1 MARYIFR
8 RVFQSV
14 VLLFIVLT
22 VVFFAGRMIG
32 DPAILILGTQADAET
47 ILQLR
52 TNLGLEEPLLMQ
64 YARFLFGLV
73 QGDLGDT
80 FRFGMSKGELGAGL
94 PEGRAALPL
103 VLERLPA
110 TFYLAGVAVVMA
122 ISVAIPIGILAAMH
136 PRSLFDRV
144 VNIVSLAGVSVVE
157 FWLALMLVLIFSVAL
172 GWLPTSGYG
181 GIGFVILPAM
191 ALAFRS
197 IGRIAQITR
206 SSMLDELAK
215 PYIITAR
222 AKGLSPV
229 RVSLV
234 HALKNASIPIL
245 TITGDEIAT
254 ILTGV
259 IIIEFIFSWPG
270 IGQITLD
277 ALARRDLPIVQ
288 ASIFVLVLIVLVINL
303 LVDIAYIFL
312 NPSVRMR

>member
-1 MARYIFR
+1 MLRYILR
-8 RVFQSV
+8 RLFQSV

-32 DPAILILGTQADAET
+32 DPALLILGAQADAEAV
-47 ILQLR
+47 LQLR
-52 TNLGLEEPLLMQ
+52 TNLGLEDPLLTQ
-64 YARFLFGLV
+64 YARFLGGLV
-73 QGDLGDT
+73 QGDLGET
-80 FRFGMSKGELGAGL
+80 YRYGMSRGELGGGL

-103 VLERLPA
+103 VVERLPA
-110 TFYLAGVAVVMA
+110 TFYLAGVAVIMA
-122 ISVAIPIGILAAMH
+122 VTIAVPVGILAAMY

-157 FWLALMLVLIFSVAL
+157 FWLALMLVLVFAVWL

-181 GIGFVILPAM
+181 GISFVILPAM

-197 IGRIAQITR
+197 IGRMAQITR
-206 SSMLDELAK
+206 SSMLDELAR
-215 PYIITAR
+215 PYIVTAR
-222 AKGLSPV
+222 AKGLSPM

-234 HALKNASIPIL
+234 HALKNASIPII

-277 ALARRDLPIVQ
+277 ALSRRDLPIVQ
-288 ASIFVLVLIVLVINL
+288 ASIFVLVLIVLVVNL
-303 LVDIAYIFL
+303 LVDLAYVLL
-312 NPSVRMR
+312 NPRVNMR